1 MGKNLEVGDSAGIY
15 DKNWWRPFEMHFET
29 FFKAITGL
37 NFDKKKREV
46 VEDLVPL
53 DAVEVVAVQVKAA
66 IEYRRLSRL
75 WEKRWLLSIR
85 TWFGTVS
92 AAFEE
97 RIDFP
102 IRTS

>member
-1 MGKNLEVGDSAGIY
+1 
-15 DKNWWRPFEMHFET
+15 MHFET

-37 NFDKKKREV
+37 NFDIKKGEV

-75 WEKRWLLSIR
+75 
-85 TWFGTVS
+85 
-92 AAFEE
+92 
-97 RIDFP
+97 
-102 IRTS
+102 

>member
-1 MGKNLEVGDSAGIY
+1 
-15 DKNWWRPFEMHFET
+15 MHFET
-29 FFKAITGL
+29 FLKAISGL

-75 WEKRWLLSIR
+75 
-85 TWFGTVS
+85 
-92 AAFEE
+92 
-97 RIDFP
+97 
-102 IRTS
+102 